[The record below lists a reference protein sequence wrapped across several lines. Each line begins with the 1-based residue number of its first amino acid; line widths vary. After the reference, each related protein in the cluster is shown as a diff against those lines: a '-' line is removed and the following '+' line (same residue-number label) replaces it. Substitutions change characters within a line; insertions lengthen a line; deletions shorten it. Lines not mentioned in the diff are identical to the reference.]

1 MALFRDFS
9 VTLFL
14 WPTTITIMV
23 VADGYAMSESKSEA
37 TFRVLRVWMWRVL
50 RSAVFLDL
58 KSDDYWNKSYKYG
71 DLTKWSPL
79 IYGIFLLVL
88 NSSTA
93 VSSEGWIYCPRVAPY
108 PYWLNGPITQLSP
121 SLTRDRCTC
130 MACLYPL
137 PSSACACQYE
147 VRR

>member
-50 RSAVFLDL
+50 CSAVFLDL
-58 KSDDYWNKSYKYG
+58 KSDYYWNKSYKYG
-71 DLTKWSPL
+71 DLTK
-79 IYGIFLLVL
+79 
-88 NSSTA
+88 
-93 VSSEGWIYCPRVAPY
+93 
-108 PYWLNGPITQLSP
+108 
-121 SLTRDRCTC
+121 
-130 MACLYPL
+130 
-137 PSSACACQYE
+137 
-147 VRR
+147 